1 MGTLVTSSGWHRLF
15 LVLAFLWFVPVAW
28 LTATAVPTAEEYQRD
43 RLFSTVN
50 LIKGYHPNYFNESW
64 TYKVVDS
71 IIQQGA
77 DQWLVEMHDKF
88 QGKIDFNSIEQGY
101 RDNMRDLSRNQYRT
115 VFYGLAI
122 WGVPVG
128 IVYFLGASAAWIIAG
143 FRGSKDSFH
152 G

>member
-1 MGTLVTSSGWHRLF
+1 MGTPVRLSGWNRLF
-15 LVLAFLWFVPVAW
+15 LVLAVLWFVPVAW
-28 LTATAVPTAEEYQRD
+28 LTAIAVPTAEEYQRD

-50 LIKGYHPNYFNESW
+50 LIKGQHPNYFDESW

-77 DQWLVEMHDKF
+77 DQWLVEVHGKF
-88 QGKIDFNSIEQGY
+88 QGKIDFNSIEREY
-101 RDNMRDLSRNQYRT
+101 RDNTRDLARNQYKT
-115 VFYGLAI
+115 ILYGLGL

-128 IVYFLGASAAWIIAG
+128 IVYLLGVSAVWVISG